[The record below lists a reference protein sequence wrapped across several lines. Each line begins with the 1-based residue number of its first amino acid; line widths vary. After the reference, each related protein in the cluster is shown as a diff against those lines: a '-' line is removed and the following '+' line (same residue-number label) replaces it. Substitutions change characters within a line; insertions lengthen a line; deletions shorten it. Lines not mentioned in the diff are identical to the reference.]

1 MLKHL
6 FGVYSA
12 LPALTSLICAAQAN
26 DEKMRLEEKQRQER
40 AATQAAGKPWT
51 ANWFEQV
58 RCPNP

>member
-1 MLKHL
+1 MS
-6 FGVYSA
+6 V
-12 LPALTSLICAAQAN
+12 LTYLLAAAQAN

-58 RCPNP
+58 RCPPLG